1 MLPIPTKKKPS
12 GYPFVPNHVVT
23 GKIAPR
29 LRCPIHRKCA
39 RIEFVIVEI
48 LSFATEKKGPASA
61 RPFYRGTLHR
71 PHHFVPNPSSARRRS
86 DTRSP
91 ASRKSSSPS

>member
-1 MLPIPTKKKPS
+1 MPPIPTIKKPS

-29 LRCPIHRKCA
+29 LRCPIHRKYA

-48 LSFATEKKGPASA
+48 LFLAS
-61 RPFYRGTLHR
+61 
-71 PHHFVPNPSSARRRS
+71 
-86 DTRSP
+86 
-91 ASRKSSSPS
+91 